1 MPPGGPREPDDAHA
15 DNTPVADLV
24 ETVSTDPGVDPST
37 VLAVFDLDKTIID
50 TSASMAYRKPLAE
63 RGLITTTDMLR
74 MLVMLGNYM
83 ISGHDDNS
91 MNTTRDTLVSMVRG
105 RSHDDLADV
114 AHGALQDVIVPFIY
128 SEARTLIDRHHALGH
143 HVAIITASARVLV
156 TPVADELGADHLIAT
171 ELAVDDDGLFTGDVP
186 FFCKGPA
193 KVEGLRQL
201 ADRQGYDLTASY
213 AYSDSATDL
222 PLLEAVGHPT
232 VINPDRALRR
242 EATARDWPVARF
254 ARTEPLVSLPEN
266 TGAIAGTSAA
276 VALVGTVAAGLLV
289 WLRGRDEE

>member
-143 HVAIITASARVLV
+143 RVAIITASARVLV